1 MKSVLLL
8 TSAFALAGLLFSG
21 SSAILPKSYASI
33 FNPLNGDI
41 TDLNDQISSSMNGN
55 EDKWIQ
61 AGQYFLNGL
70 YADEINDEWL
80 EDHGLDEDLLEG
92 IDQSMLAV
100 ATHHVMSGLSNGE
113 IDQEWIQ
120 DSMLDDD
127 GYGGGFVLILVLFI
141 LLVIIGA
148 GFGLGDTTEVETTN

>member
-41 TDLNDQISSSMNGN
+41 SDLNDQISSSMNGN
-55 EDKWIQ
+55 EDKWMQ

-70 YADEINDEWL
+70 YADEINDDWL
-80 EDHGLDEDLLEG
+80 EDHGLDEDLLED

-113 IDQEWIQ
+113 IDQEWIEN
-120 DSMLDDD
+120 SMLDD
-127 GYGGGFVLILVLFI
+127 GYGGAFVLILVLFI

-148 GFGLGDTTEVETTN
+148 GFGLGETTETEITN